1 MRADVQG
8 TSYIFDASAKT
19 VQLGF
24 TIEQERLLSIVNATR
39 TVTIYDPTVSGRG
52 GTCAGDTIT
61 LTYDTTSH
69 ADTDKLVIIYAEYDE
84 DTAPVLVNAAKE
96 SGGNLAAIAAV
107 DFATGAK
114 QDTQTGYLD
123 GIRDDTTELLTRVP
137 DLGTAVMIGSTPV
150 TIATNDTQTEAIK
163 TKLDDLLNNTS
174 GANTALND
182 ILIELGQ
189 KFETSDIST
198 LVEQIHPVVNS
209 VWRANSNGTGY
220 TSGDFLMEIYV
231 ITSINGAVDTRTWW
245 NVTTGAA
252 IATPTLSHLS
262 TVDNSVLQSIK
273 TAVEI
278 MDDWD
283 ESDRAKVNP
292 IVGQAGVSAGTGV
305 IDGGTQRVTIA
316 DDDALIVAINAAVY
330 AIATSVYLSRDT
342 KELTNANV
350 SFSSSGE
357 NTVVSGTASQTI
369 RVFRGSFTAASAVT
383 LTVKDA
389 AGGNTLATIPLSA
402 GGTFSFDTAGSGEPL
417 WVTATSGAFV
427 ISLSSAV
434 SVQGFIQYTK
444 S

>member
-150 TIATNDTQTEAIK
+150 TIATDDTQTEAIK

-174 GANTALND
+174 GANIALND

-209 VWRANSNGTGY
+209 VWRANNNGTGY

-231 ITSINGAVDTRTWW
+231 ITSVDGAVDTRTWW

-316 DDDALIVAINAAVY
+316 DDDALIVAINDAVY

-357 NTVVSGTASQTI
+357 NTVVAGSGGQTI

-389 AGGNTLATIPLSA
+389 AGGSTLATIPLSA